1 MLVLIFLAPANA
13 YGTNSAI
20 VSGQGVPQWYGS
32 AEVNEVV
39 MSMTMMDETHVGMRH
54 RGPHCS

>member
-1 MLVLIFLAPANA
+1 MMPDAGIVLAPANA

-32 AEVNEVV
+32 AEHQGYNDN
-39 MSMTMMDETHVGMRH
+39 TDESLGPRH
-54 RGPHCS
+54 RSPLPI